1 VGERFAFFKTPRRV
15 LAVVGGA
22 VALAAVT
29 FSASASLTQ
38 ALASLRAGGAVGVAL
53 APFAFAATFFF
64 YLAPAALLPGAIA
77 RAWRGEGEWAKDAK
91 ADAARLEKE
100 ARLEKTQNS
109 SDPAALEKERLKKR
123 TWQVLGVLA
132 MGVSLATGSDVPI
145 FLCFFAQLLKA
156 DPGALLQVMID
167 KGDANRAA
175 FDEKVADAAAS
186 AVDAIK
192 KKGKKSNDA
201 SASDAKG
208 SPGKGADAAGA
219 A

>member
-1 VGERFAFFKTPRRV
+1 M
-15 LAVVGGA
+15 
-22 VALAAVT
+22 
-29 FSASASLTQ
+29 
-38 ALASLRAGGAVGVAL
+38 
-53 APFAFAATFFF
+53 
-64 YLAPAALLPGAIA
+64 
-77 RAWRGEGEWAKDAK
+77 
-91 ADAARLEKE
+91 EKE
-100 ARLEKTQNS
+100 ARLEKTS
-109 SDPAALEKERLKKR
+109 ADPAALEKERLKKR

-186 AVDAIK
+186 AVDAMK

-201 SASDAKG
+201 SASDVKG